1 MKPIS
6 GMLSVQGIQVA
17 VRTYDGV
24 EDYISLTDIA
34 RYRSAEPKD
43 VVKNWLRSRETI
55 EFLGLWER
63 LHNPEFK
70 GVEFDSLR
78 QASGSNTFVLSPK
91 KWIELTGAIGIKS
104 SAGKNGGTFAH
115 HDIALQFATW
125 LAPELQLYILM
136 EYQKF
141 KKDDAYKNAVEW
153 NMYRDVAKLGYRIH
167 TDAVK
172 ASLPEDLTQ
181 EQATFAYSSEA
192 DILNVALFGMTAAQ
206 WRRKNPDLSGNIRD
220 NANMAQLIVLNILE
234 GLNAELLKQ
243 GFPQAERI
251 AKLRD
256 AAVLHLR
263 SVSSVSSVRAL
274 NKK

>member
-1 MKPIS
+1 M
-6 GMLSVQGIQVA
+6 
-17 VRTYDGV
+17 
-24 EDYISLTDIA
+24 
-34 RYRSAEPKD
+34 
-43 VVKNWLRSRETI
+43 
-55 EFLGLWER
+55 
-63 LHNPEFK
+63 
-70 GVEFDSLR
+70 
-78 QASGSNTFVLSPK
+78 
-91 KWIELTGAIGIKS
+91 TGAIGIKS